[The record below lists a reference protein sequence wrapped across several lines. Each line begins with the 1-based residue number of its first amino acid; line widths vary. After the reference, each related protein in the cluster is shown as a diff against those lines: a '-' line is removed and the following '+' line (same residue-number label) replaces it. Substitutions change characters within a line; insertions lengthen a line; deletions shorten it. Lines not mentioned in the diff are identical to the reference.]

1 MVETKFSTTKL
12 TKIAW
17 EAVAEKIY
25 EERDHIENVAH
36 VNSIFEEERSCSHL
50 LSKGVLALSRFSAS
64 F

>member
-25 EERDHIENVAH
+25 EERAADHIENVAH
-36 VNSIFEEERSCSHL
+36 VNSIFEEIRD
-50 LSKGVLALSRFSAS
+50 
-64 F
+64 